1 MKRIL
6 ISVVCLLISLILLSC
21 NVKEKNSLETKNRI
35 TITVID
41 DVKEADIWILP
52 DTAANKKTSVW
63 GKATASHVA
72 LGESRRVPLCEPGD
86 DGKYILR
93 MIDSD
98 SFYYSANGI
107 ELQAG
112 WTLRIKE
119 KGSGAVAAEVSD
131 ENGLL
136 KNTYDVFSAR
146 L

>member
-6 ISVVCLLISLILLSC
+6 ISVVCLLIPIALLSC
-21 NVKEKNSLETKNRI
+21 NVKEKNSVETKNRI

-41 DVKEADIWILP
+41 DVKEADIWILS

>member
-6 ISVVCLLISLILLSC
+6 ISVVCLLASLILLSC
-21 NVKEKNSLETKNRI
+21 NVKEKNSVETKNRI

-119 KGSGAVAAEVSD
+119 KVSGAVAVVVSD
-131 ENGLL
+131 ENVLL

>member
-6 ISVVCLLISLILLSC
+6 ISVVCLLASLILLSC
-21 NVKEKNSLETKNRI
+21 NVKEKNSVETKNRI

-93 MIDSD
+93 MIFS
-98 SFYYSANGI
+98 
-107 ELQAG
+107 LK
-112 WTLRIKE
+112 IKP
-119 KGSGAVAAEVSD
+119 
-131 ENGLL
+131 
-136 KNTYDVFSAR
+136 F
-146 L
+146 

>member
-21 NVKEKNSLETKNRI
+21 NAKEKNSVETKNRI

-98 SFYYSANGI
+98 SFYYSANEI

-119 KGSGAVAAEVSD
+119 KGSGAVAAEVSY